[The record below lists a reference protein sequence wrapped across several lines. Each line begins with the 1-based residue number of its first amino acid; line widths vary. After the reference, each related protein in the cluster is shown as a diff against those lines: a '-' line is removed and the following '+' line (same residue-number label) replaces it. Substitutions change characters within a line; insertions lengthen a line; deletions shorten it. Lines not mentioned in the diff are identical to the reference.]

1 MWAARALKRTDVQL
15 TIVSE
20 KPNFQNKCESL
31 LVAARTG
38 SNEKELSHRSGS
50 EAVQQVK
57 LH

>member
-38 SNEKELSHRSGS
+38 SNENKISDGYRKRAPIEV
-50 EAVQQVK
+50 EVF
-57 LH
+57 

>member
-38 SNEKELSHRSGS
+38 SNENEMSCAGRGRVWLRVEGF
-50 EAVQQVK
+50 
-57 LH
+57 

>member
-20 KPNFQNKCESL
+20 KPNLQNKGESL
-31 LVAARTG
+31 LVAVCTA
-38 SNEKELSHRSGS
+38 SNEKEISHRG
-50 EAVQQVK
+50 VLQQ

>member
-38 SNEKELSHRSGS
+38 SNENKMSYRYRKRISIE
-50 EAVQQVK
+50 VK
-57 LH
+57 VV